1 LNSFLLQI
9 SYMTKPTASNRR
21 KRTRNVHWNHIVY
34 VTVGENKYWN
44 KKADKLRARFEK
56 WR

>member
-1 LNSFLLQI
+1 
-9 SYMTKPTASNRR
+9 MTKPTASRR
-21 KRTRNVHWNHIVY
+21 SKRTRSIHWNRIVY